1 MRLPNPAKIK
11 WNYQALS
18 FAFPF
23 LGMLGVMLCS
33 GYIPFGKYSMLY
45 SDMYHQYYPF
55 FLAFSRSLK
64 RGQSLLYSWNVGMG
78 IDYLSLISYYLAS
91 PLNLLSV
98 LVPEKWMLAFY
109 SLLMPVKLGF
119 AGLFFSIF
127 LKKVYHR
134 NDFSVTV
141 FSAFYGVCA
150 WALGFQWNIMWLDTF
165 ALTPLVILGE
175 ISLLKDGKFLL
186 YTLML
191 ALSIF
196 ANYYIGLFVCI
207 FVGLIFF
214 CYEISYFPGWKRF
227 FLDLGKMAVFSS
239 LGIGMTLIL
248 TLPTVAALQSTQSSV
263 NKFPTGFRLNIATK
277 NTFFG
282 LLDAMR
288 KVAGNMGGA
297 LPLNFKEGLP
307 NLYCGVGSILFA
319 MLYLL
324 SPKVRVREK
333 LCSVF
338 LLLFFNVSFI
348 IRQLDYIWHG
358 FHFTNMIP
366 YRFSYLYSFVLLY
379 MAYRGFMERMTFD
392 RPHIAAAGFLSAAL
406 LCCSDSLT
414 ATQSVSCFGTQWDIP
429 VYALYN
435 FLFLALYLGA
445 LLYGRRRIPL
455 PEDVDED
462 TLARANYTRC
472 CYFRHSRSLWLGVCF
487 TEVIATLIAFGLYFP
502 GTYAANYPRGKEDA
516 ASAFAYIQEREKW
529 NPMVRTEVTHTQTL
543 NDGALNDYYGIS
555 TFTSSAN
562 VRVTEFMQALGYG
575 AKNTY
580 NRYAFEESSPVA
592 NLLLNLRYMVERES
606 HDRSS
611 TVFSQLFNFGQVRLL
626 ENNFYLPLGFLAQ
639 KELAW
644 VDFPGSRDPF
654 VLNNTLFCAATGL
667 DPNIF
672 TFIGSNNLEIT
683 GEGLELTPG
692 QSGMCSYSNATSG
705 SAIFYRFTA
714 DASGFACVH
723 VTAGKNNDI
732 VVSVNGVEQYRET
745 MSLPQMMAVADV
757 NPGDIIEVK
766 LICKAGESSSATV
779 HAAIMDVDLL
789 RQGWEIL
796 NASTLKITDFKE
808 TKISGI
814 IDCNR
819 NGLLYTS
826 IPFNGNWVVFVDGE
840 ETEITLVGDCMMA
853 VELTRGQHSVDIV
866 YRNQSFRLGALL
878 STACAAVF
886 FGIYALCCRPKW
898 LNKRKG

>member
-1 MRLPNPAKIK
+1 MRLPNPARIK

-18 FAFPF
+18 FAFPC
-23 LGMLGVMLCS
+23 LGMLGVMLVS

-98 LVPEKWMLAFY
+98 LVPEKWMLGFY

-119 AGLFFSIF
+119 AGLFFSLF
-127 LKKVYHR
+127 LKKIFNR

-175 ISLLKDGKFLL
+175 ISLLKEGKFLL
-186 YTLML
+186 YTLTL

-214 CYEISYFPGWKRF
+214 CYEICRFAGWKKF
-227 FLDLGKMAVFSS
+227 FLDLGKMAVFSA
-239 LGIGMTLIL
+239 LAIGMTLIL
-248 TLPTVAALQSTQSSV
+248 TLPTVAALQTTQSSV

-277 NTFFG
+277 NTFLG

-319 MLYLL
+319 VLYLL
-324 SPKVRVREK
+324 SPKVSIREK
-333 LCSVF
+333 LCAVF

-366 YRFSYLYSFVLLY
+366 YRFSYLHSFVLLY
-379 MAYRGFMERMTFD
+379 MAYRGFTERMTFC
-392 RPHIAAAGFLSAAL
+392 RRKIGIAGLVTAAV

-414 ATQSVSCFGTQWDIP
+414 KTQSLKCFGTQWDIP
-429 VYALYN
+429 VYILYN
-435 FLFLALYLGA
+435 FIFLALYVGA
-445 LLYGRRRIPL
+445 LLYGQQKVEVS
-455 PEDVDED
+455 EDADEAAL
-462 TLARANYTRC
+462 TRAHYARC
-472 CYFRHSRSLWLGVCF
+472 CNFKYSRCLWLGVCF
-487 TEVIATLIAFGLYFP
+487 VEVIAALTAFGLYFP
-502 GTYAANYPRGKEDA
+502 GTYAANYPKGKADA
-516 ASAFAYIQEREKW
+516 ASAFAYIRERESW
-529 NPMVRTEVTHTQTL
+529 NPMVRTEVTHCQTL
-543 NDGALNDYYGIS
+543 NDGALNDYYGI
-555 TFTSSAN
+555 TAFTSSAN
-562 VRVTEFMQALGYG
+562 VRVTEFMRALGYG

-592 NLLLNLRYMVERES
+592 NLLLNLRYMVEREG
-606 HDRSS
+606 HDRSG
-611 TVFSQLFNFGQVRLL
+611 TAFSELFNFGSVRLL
-626 ENNFYLPLGFLAQ
+626 ENNFYLPLGFLSQ
-639 KELAW
+639 KELAL
-644 VDFPGSRDPF
+644 VDFPGSSDPF
-654 VLNNTLFCAATGL
+654 VLNNTVFSAATGL
-667 DPNIF
+667 DPNVF
-672 TFIGSNNLEIT
+672 SFIPEGNLEIA
-683 GEGLELTPG
+683 GEGLTLTMG
-692 QSGMCSYSNATSG
+692 SGGKCSYSEAASG
-705 SAIFYRFTA
+705 AAVYYRFTA
-714 DASGFACVH
+714 DKSGFACVQ

-732 VVSVNGVEQYRET
+732 ILSINGVEQYRET
-745 MSLPQMMAVADV
+745 MSLPQMMAVSDV

-766 LICKAGESSSATV
+766 LTCKAGESSSATV
-779 HAAIMDVDLL
+779 RAAILDMELF

-796 NASTLKITDFKE
+796 NQSTLKITSFKE
-808 TKISGI
+808 TRLSGT

-819 NGLLYTS
+819 DGLLYTS
-826 IPFNGNWVVFVDGE
+826 IPFNGNWVVYVDGRQ
-840 ETEITLVGDCMMA
+840 TDITLVGDCMMA
-853 VELTRGQHSVDIV
+853 AELTQGRHSVDIV
-866 YRNQSFRLGALL
+866 YRNQAFRLGALISAL
-878 STACAAVF
+878 CGVVF
-886 FGIYALCCRPKW
+886 FGIYAWCYRPKW
-898 LNKRKG
+898 LKKNR